1 MRNLEEPKL
10 RGLSEEVTLAVLPR
24 LYIEELI
31 LELNRRNIDTNNNT
45 NNKERLANILKDVM
59 VLEYKEC
66 EEEDRSPS
74 PEVIDITDSSKTD
87 DNPQALQQSPST
99 ANKPTEEPT
108 LSATGDGPASRSVFR
123 IADSNIGLRGEY
135 TGSTSRNSTPMP
147 NNNDNES
154 VVCSMIDVDAPE
166 KYLDGLS
173 EIFPR
178 SERQSPPLES
188 VVDITDEQDDSDSNV
203 RLVRTHQSLNEETD
217 VYPVM
222 LIQRIPQQNGASS
235 DQEGPVFAEEY
246 TSIGQNDASERDSDC
261 EVIVSESEHQRIMRV
276 ISQAKAQVQN
286 HLAGKG
292 RKSFVCTECGFEM
305 YSKFN
310 LLRHQQR
317 RKHTGH
323 RITVSDPNERRES
336 SNVGNTMV
344 NGMTRKGKKCFVCGV
359 CGIKT
364 SSKYNLIRHM
374 KRKKH
379 KVGQA
384 AAAMPSLENETLQ
397 EQESNAPVLATSG
410 ENDHETLEEDES
422 NAQAINNS
430 TAEKETLQ
438 VQGTNVQVLNTSVE
452 QEMLQLHEGN
462 IPGLNNSVERETLQV
477 HETNIPVLDTS
488 VATAK
493 GRKRFACD
501 DCGYKSSQK
510 SNVLRHKRRKHSGQ
524 TATTTTENLF
534 QEERLAENVMS
545 SEKESLP
552 LHDSNINVEAVEI
565 VDRRAKKLFICVE
578 CGYETPLK
586 ANLSRHKK
594 RKHTTGK
601 SGAAATTETPSQVE
615 GLNSSTHGKPKG
627 LQIKKLFTCVE
638 CGYQTPLRP
647 NLERH
652 KKRKHTVQITTTET
666 LSQEEGLDSNVEG
679 EPKRVQ
685 SKKLFTCVECGYQTP
700 LRANLTRHKKRR
712 HTTGQTTTAT
722 PPPPTTGTLSQEEGL
737 NCKVEIRLQKMQVK
751 KLYACVECGYQ
762 TPLRANLERHK
773 KRKHTVQTT
782 ETVTASTASTETLS
796 QDEVL
801 KEKEPGV
808 TKQVTS
814 SKRKNVFYCEV
825 CGIRCA
831 TKYNLKRHKK
841 RHITQNSHEPSENG
855 SRSLSETYTS
865 TDFDRNGPETQ
876 NNIEDCV
883 NTNDPTSVDANYLVP
898 VNANDLAG
906 INANDLKSMNTNYLV
921 SVNASDLARINSND
935 PTSVNTSSS
944 VSTNSR
950 NCAKYTC
957 PLCDYTSAY
966 RVTMRFHKQIHT
978 GERPFMCG
986 TCGHRTTKKALLAK
1000 HMRIHTGE
1008 KPFACEQCDYRA
1020 VQKAHLKR
1028 HVRSKH
1034 ATDNVPQ

>member
-1 MRNLEEPKL
+1 MLSGRPSDRQRRPFVDGLNCVGTGGTALLHFGRARNGQGRAGTGRKFRFDWWRGGRVAAWIKMRNLEEPKL
-10 RGLSEEVTLAVLPR
+10 CGFSEEVTLAVLPR

-31 LELNRRNIDTNNNT
+31 LELNRRNIDTDNNT
-45 NNKERLANILKDVM
+45 NNKEHLAKILKDVM

-74 PEVIDITDSSKTD
+74 PEVIDITDLSRAD
-87 DNPQALQQSPST
+87 DNPQVLQPNLSS
-99 ANKPTEEPT
+99 ANNPTEEQTP
-108 LSATGDGPASRSVFR
+108 SATGDGPALRSVFR
-123 IADSNIGLRGEY
+123 IDDSNIGLRGEY
-135 TGSTSRNSTPMP
+135 TGSTSRNNTPMPNNTDNESLVCHTSRNNTPLP

-203 RLVRTHQSLNEETD
+203 PPVRTQSWNEETE

-222 LIQRIPQQNGASS
+222 LIQRIPQQNGSIE
-235 DQEGPVFAEEY
+235 DQEGPVSTEEY
-246 TSIGQNDASERDSDC
+246 TITSLDQNDAGERDSDC

-276 ISQAKAQVQN
+276 INQAKVQVQN

-323 RITVSDPNERRES
+323 RITVSDPNERQER

-384 AAAMPSLENETLQ
+384 GAAMPSLENETLQ
-397 EQESNAPVLATSG
+397 EYESNAQVLDSNV
-410 ENDHETLEEDES
+410 EDETVQEHES

-430 TAEKETLQ
+430 TVEKETLQ
-438 VQGTNVQVLNTSVE
+438 VQGTNVQALNTSVE
-452 QEMLQLHEGN
+452 QETLQVQENN
-462 IPGLNNSVERETLQV
+462 IEVLNDSVVRETLQV
-477 HETNIPVLDTS
+477 HETNIPVLNTN

-501 DCGYKSSQK
+501 DCGYQSSQK

-594 RKHTTGK
+594 RKHTTDK
-601 SGAAATTETPSQVE
+601 SGAAATTEKPSQVE

-652 KKRKHTVQITTTET
+652 KKRKHTVQTTATVTPPAITTTET
-666 LSQEEGLDSNVEG
+666 LFQEERLDSNAEG
-679 EPKRVQ
+679 EAKR
-685 SKKLFTCVECGYQTP
+685 
-700 LRANLTRHKKRR
+700 
-712 HTTGQTTTAT
+712 
-722 PPPPTTGTLSQEEGL
+722 
-737 NCKVEIRLQKMQVK
+737 
-751 KLYACVECGYQ
+751 
-762 TPLRANLERHK
+762 
-773 KRKHTVQTT
+773 
-782 ETVTASTASTETLS
+782 
-796 QDEVL
+796 
-801 KEKEPGV
+801 
-808 TKQVTS
+808 
-814 SKRKNVFYCEV
+814 
-825 CGIRCA
+825 
-831 TKYNLKRHKK
+831 
-841 RHITQNSHEPSENG
+841 
-855 SRSLSETYTS
+855 
-865 TDFDRNGPETQ
+865 
-876 NNIEDCV
+876 
-883 NTNDPTSVDANYLVP
+883 
-898 VNANDLAG
+898 
-906 INANDLKSMNTNYLV
+906 
-921 SVNASDLARINSND
+921 
-935 PTSVNTSSS
+935 
-944 VSTNSR
+944 
-950 NCAKYTC
+950 
-957 PLCDYTSAY
+957 
-966 RVTMRFHKQIHT
+966 IHT

-986 TCGHRTTKKALLAK
+986 TCGHRTTKKSLLAK

-1020 VQKAHLKR
+1020 VQKAHLNR
-1028 HVRSKH
+1028 HVRSRH
-1034 ATDNVPQ
+1034 AAANALQ